1 MSSGYQQ
8 DTLISSFM
16 QKKKKKQDE
25 RREGLDKVWSRAVS
39 WGQDRMGEEFQTDV
53 GSVEE

>member
-16 QKKKKKQDE
+16 PKKKKQDE

-39 WGQDRMGEEFQTDV
+39 WGQDKMGEEFQTDV